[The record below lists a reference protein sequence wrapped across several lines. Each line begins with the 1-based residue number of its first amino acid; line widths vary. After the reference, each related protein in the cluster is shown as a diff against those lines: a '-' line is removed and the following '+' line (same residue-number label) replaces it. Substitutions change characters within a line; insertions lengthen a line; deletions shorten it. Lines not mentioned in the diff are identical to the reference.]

1 VATTLYTRE
10 ALLGKEAT
18 MARTRVLPRQVT
30 EYVDVL
36 VVGAGISGVGVA
48 SQVKSKLPGKSLLL
62 IDARPSVGGTWDL
75 FRYPGLRA
83 DTDAQ
88 NFGFAFKPWKGEK
101 TLADGS
107 EIREYLEETVA
118 DHDLDANLR
127 LGWKASSADWS
138 SSRGLWTVQLSS
150 TTTSETAVVECR
162 WLFSAT
168 GYYDHDEGYRPH
180 FEGEEDFAGE
190 IVHPQHW
197 PEDLDYRDQKVV
209 VIGSGA
215 TAITL
220 VPAMAKTAAH
230 VTMLQRSPGYV
241 ISLPSRD
248 PIVSAIGRL
257 LPDEL
262 AYRVARR
269 INRDRLALI
278 YGLSRRHPGV
288 VRRIVRWANRR
299 ALPDGYAV
307 DTHFKPSYDPWEQ
320 RMCFARD
327 GDLFE
332 AIRNGSASVVTGQI
346 ARFTERGIT
355 LTTGQNIDADI
366 IVTATGLKLMPLR
379 AMPLSVDGEPV
390 DVAESVVYK
399 SMMLSGVPN
408 FAFAFGY
415 TNAAWTLKVD
425 LVAEHFCR
433 MIDHLDGREQQVAVP
448 VANDPTLETAPMLE
462 FEAGYVQRA
471 LESLPKRGS
480 HGPWTMEQS
489 YRFDRKRLRHQPID
503 DPALHVSRA
512 EASVATMAG

>member
-1 VATTLYTRE
+1 
-10 ALLGKEAT
+10 
-18 MARTRVLPRQVT
+18 MARARVLPQQTT

-36 VVGAGISGVGVA
+36 IVGAGISGVGVA
-48 SQVKSKLPGKSLLL
+48 SHVKSKLPGKSLLL
-62 IDARPSVGGTWDL
+62 VDARPSVGGTWDL

-101 TLADGS
+101 ALADGS
-107 EIREYLEETVA
+107 EIREYLEETVT
-118 DHDLDANLR
+118 DHDLGPHLR
-127 LGWKASSADWS
+127 LGWKVGSADWS
-138 SSRGLWTVQLSS
+138 STRGTWTVEMSS
-150 TTTSETAVVECR
+150 TATSETAVVECR

-197 PEDLDYRDQKVV
+197 PDGLDYRDQKVV

-220 VPAMAKTAAH
+220 APAMAKTAAH

-248 PIVSAIGRL
+248 PLVSAIGRL
-257 LPDEL
+257 LPEEL
-262 AYRVARR
+262 AYRVTRR

-278 YGLSRRHPGV
+278 YGLSRRYPGAIRRV
-288 VRRIVRWANRR
+288 VRWTNRR
-299 ALPDGYAV
+299 ALPKGYPV
-307 DTHFKPSYDPWEQ
+307 DAHFKPSYGPWEQ

-327 GDLFE
+327 GDFFE
-332 AIRNGSASVVTGQI
+332 AIRDGVASVVTGQI

-355 LTTGQNIDADI
+355 LTTGEDIEADI
-366 IVTATGLKLMPLR
+366 IVTATGLKMTTLR
-379 AMPLSVDGEPV
+379 AMPLSVDGEPI

-433 MIDHLDGREQQVAVP
+433 MIDHLDRRGQEVAVP
-448 VANDPTLETAPMLE
+448 VVNDPTLETSPMLE

-471 LESLPKRGS
+471 LKSLPRRGS

-489 YRFDRKRLRHQPID
+489 YRFDRERLRRQSID
-503 DPALHVSRA
+503 DPALRLSRA
-512 EASVATMAG
+512 GAGVAAIAG